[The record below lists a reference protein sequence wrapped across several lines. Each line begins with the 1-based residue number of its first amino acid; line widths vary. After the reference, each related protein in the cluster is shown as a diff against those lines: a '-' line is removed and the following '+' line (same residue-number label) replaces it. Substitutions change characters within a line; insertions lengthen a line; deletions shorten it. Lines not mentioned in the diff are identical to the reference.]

1 MQAMR
6 RRRVMALPIGA
17 ALLTLGLKFWAYAV
31 TGSVA
36 VLSDAAESFINLL
49 AAVMALVALEIAAR
63 PADATHPYG
72 HEKAEY
78 FSSGVEGVLILAAAV
93 GISVEA
99 WGRLWA
105 PTELGALPL
114 GLGVAAAAG
123 LANFGV
129 ARVLLALARRHESI
143 TLEAHAKHLLTDVW
157 TTAGVLVGLGAVWW
171 TDWAWLDPAI
181 AVLVAL
187 NIVVSGSR
195 LVARSMRGLMDYTL
209 PGGEVQRIEEI
220 LTAYAERGA
229 TYHQLRTR
237 RSGTQRFIDF
247 HLLVPG
253 ERSVQVTHDLCE
265 EIEADIREQLGDAS
279 ITIHVEPWEDPVAW
293 QDGTEVYASS
303 SDDEPLD

>member
-1 MQAMR
+1 MHATR

-17 ALLTLGLKFWAYAV
+17 ALLTLGLKFWAYVV

-36 VLSDAAESFINLL
+36 ILSDAAESLINLL
-49 AAVMALVALEIAAR
+49 AALMALVALEVAAR

-93 GISVEA
+93 GISLEA
-99 WGRLWA
+99 WQRLQS

-114 GLGVAAAAG
+114 GLGIAAG
-123 LANFGV
+123 AALANLGV
-129 ARVLLALARRHESI
+129 GWVLLNMARRHESM

-157 TTAGVLVGLGAVWW
+157 TTGGVLVGLGLVGW
-171 TDWAWLDPAI
+171 TGWAWLDPAI
-181 AVLVAL
+181 AVIVAL

-195 LVARSMRGLMDYTL
+195 LVTRSMRGLMDYTL
-209 PGGEVQRIEEI
+209 PGDEVERIASVLES
-220 LTAYAERGA
+220 YAERGA

-253 ERSVQVTHDLCE
+253 ERSVQETHDLCE
-265 EIEADIREQLGDAS
+265 EIEADIRDELGEAS
-279 ITIHVEPWEDPVAW
+279 ITIHIEPREDPVAW
-293 QDGTEVYASS
+293 QDGAEVYAS
-303 SDDEPLD
+303 DDSPVE

>member
-1 MQAMR
+1 MQATR

-17 ALLTLGLKFWAYAV
+17 ALITLGLKFWAFAV

-36 VLSDAAESFINLL
+36 VLSDAAESLINLL
-49 AAVMALVALEIAAR
+49 TAIMALVALEVAAR

-78 FSSGVEGVLILAAAV
+78 FSSGVEGVLILLAAV
-93 GISVEA
+93 GISLEA
-99 WGRLWA
+99 WGRLWNPA
-105 PTELGALPL
+105 ELGSLPL
-114 GLGVAAAAG
+114 GLGIAAG
-123 LANFGV
+123 AALANLGV
-129 ARVLLALARRHESI
+129 ARVLLGVARRHESI

-157 TTAGVLVGLGAVWW
+157 TTAGVIVGLGAVWW
-171 TDWAWLDPAI
+171 TDWAWLDPVI
-181 AVLVAL
+181 AVVVAI

-209 PGGEVQRIEEI
+209 PGREVQRIEEI
-220 LTAYAERGA
+220 LKAYAERGA

-253 ERSVQVTHDLCE
+253 ERSVQQTHDLCE
-265 EIEADIREQLGDAS
+265 EIEADIRGQLGEAS
-279 ITIHVEPWEDPVAW
+279 ITIHIEPWEDPVAW
-293 QDGTEVYASS
+293 QDGAEAYPP
-303 SDDEPLD
+303 DDAPID